1 MNRII
6 AMMAIALC
14 AAMLSGPAFAEE
26 ADKAPQGKELFTKYK
41 CQGCHSVDAAAVKRT
56 KPVSATAKHKP
67 PDLSKVGDTRGH
79 EWIEGWLGKTEKIEG
94 RVHPTLKFKGTKD
107 EKEAIAAWLETMK
120 TEGGASGASG
130 AAQEAKDAAKEAK
143 DAAGE
148 AKENAKAADKAADKA
163 KDAAEEAKEKADTTH
178 AH

>member
-14 AAMLSGPAFAEE
+14 AAMLSGRAFAEE

-56 KPVSATAKHKP
+56 KPVSKTAKHKP

-79 EWIEGWLGKTEKIEG
+79 EWIEGWLDKTEKIEG

-107 EKEAIAAWLETMK
+107 EKEAIAAWLVAMK
-120 TEGGASGASG
+120 TEGGGAGASG
-130 AAQEAKDAAKEAK
+130 AASEAKEAK
-143 DAAGE
+143 EE
-148 AKENAKAADKAADKA
+148 AKEAK
-163 KDAAEEAKEKADTTH
+163 EEAKEAKEQVKEVKEDLKEHEKADTTH

>member
-1 MNRII
+1 MNRVI

-14 AAMLSGPAFAEE
+14 AAMLSGRAVAEE

-56 KPVSATAKHKP
+56 KPVSKTAKHKP
-67 PDLSKVGDTRGH
+67 PDLSQVGDTRGH
-79 EWIEGWLGKTEKIEG
+79 EWIEGWLDKTEKIEG

-120 TEGGASGASG
+120 TEGGASGAAG

-143 DAAGE
+143 QD
-148 AKENAKAADKAADKA
+148 AKAASEAAEKA